1 MGFSTLPPE
10 LIHDIFVHVDIE
22 DVPSLCLVS
31 RIFRSEATPMLFEG
45 VVVHAADSE
54 LRSWWG
60 MLGGL
65 AAGQWA
71 AGTLNTKEID
81 KIVADHDRQQT
92 RFFDA
97 VANRPEMAK
106 YVRGLLLYL
115 YLSDPADPEDE
126 VVARTVAFLPS
137 AVNLRQLTIA
147 NSWRWDDPDEQQMQF
162 ILRHVP
168 SSVTS
173 LDLTECRLIPETI
186 IKLLDVLPRLSSL
199 TLASDFSQGDWI
211 IRHPTAEPKLV
222 HLETLNLLDP
232 FRSRCLLQRILVHS
246 NSLQAIH
253 AVPISIQ
260 ALSPRFLSHLTQ
272 LVIFGNFL
280 IPSYPISTLVDNLAS
295 TLEATHNLES
305 LEIISEDPDSTEP
318 WQSFERIDL
327 LSFLPLSIRE
337 ISLGSLGTSYFSSSY
352 MIHFIKSAPDKLER
366 IKLERARFEEE
377 DIGRVEE
384 VARNKG
390 IRLEWYAG
398 SERWSDGVERDRGIA
413 KGLKGLLVG

>member
-1 MGFSTLPPE
+1 MSFSSLPPE
-10 LIHDIFVHVDIE
+10 LVHDIFIHVDSKDI
-22 DVPSLCLVS
+22 PPLCLVS
-31 RIFRSEATPMLFEG
+31 RLFYCEAVSLLYNTIDLRVAEK
-45 VVVHAADSE
+45 E
-54 LRSWWG
+54 LRAWWG
-60 MLGGL
+60 MMN
-65 AAGQWA
+65 
-71 AGTLNTKEID
+71 AGTIKTKDEID
-81 KIVADHDRQQT
+81 KACEKQDTMQT
-92 RFFDA
+92 RLLA
-97 VANRPEMAK
+97 ALTMHPEHSK
-106 YVRGLLLYL
+106 HVRSLFLYL
-115 YLSDPADPEDE
+115 YLSDPADPDDT
-126 VVARTVAFLPS
+126 VVAQVVRILPTF
-137 AVNLRQLTIA
+137 VNLRQLTLS
-147 NSWRWDDPDEQQMQF
+147 NSWRWDDPDEHQIQF
-162 ILRHVP
+162 ILAHVP
-168 SSVTS
+168 QSTTS
-173 LDLTECRLIPETI
+173 LDLTECNLTSETI

-211 IRHPTAEPKLV
+211 IRHSTAEPKLV
-222 HLETLNLLDP
+222 HLETLHLLDP

-246 NSLQAIH
+246 NSLQAIQ

-295 TLEATHNLES
+295 TLEATHNLDS
-305 LEIISEDPDSTEP
+305 LEIISENPDSTEP

-352 MIHFIKSAPDKLER
+352 MIHFVKFAPDKLER

-398 SERWSDGVERDRGIA
+398 SERGSDGRERDREIA
-413 KGLKGLLVG
+413 EGLKGLLVG